1 MEYRKTKRPVAF
13 TRSTGDG
20 LQFKLPSDAMLVSP
34 WHQIGRSQGLSI
46 LGRHV
51 DWHGLGASQLG
62 RLEQIHWVLAYFF
75 SWVLGKKSSS
85 GLALIW
91 NLYVT
96 IVAFVRLKCYSYCTV
111 FQDTRDR
118 VK

>member
-1 MEYRKTKRPVAF
+1 MEYRKTKRPVAL

-20 LQFKLPSDAMLVSP
+20 LQFKLPSDAMLASP

-46 LGRHV
+46 LGRPV

-75 SWVLGKKSSS
+75 GWVLGKKSSN
-85 GLALIW
+85 GLALRA
-91 NLYVT
+91 LPPGC
-96 IVAFVRLKCYSYCTV
+96 KCAST
-111 FQDTRDR
+111 QSKNQAGGQSIHSSPQT
-118 VK
+118 